1 MTIKELRDGNYEV
14 SYSVRHPKTRRP
26 YNNAWKTFKE
36 NGRRKV
42 ISTMAM
48 AKRAERALILQTHA
62 KFDVQIRKRWG
73 DFLLEFL
80 DLMQDNPRWGV
91 KTFEN
96 YKLCLNKYTIPLWEE
111 RFMEDITTKEIRSL
125 MMDKLS
131 DKSNHHKKSFKK
143 HLNAVFK
150 CAVEEGHIQ
159 RNPVPD
165 FHFKTSEKNRKVL
178 TEMQASALLKR
189 AKEMNCE
196 WYPHWAMAVYTGMR
210 NGELYALTWDK
221 VNLEQRTLLV
231 DCSWSNKEGYKSTK
245 SGDDRVVEIAPALL
259 TLLKQLKLQ
268 SGDSEYVLPR
278 LTKWDKG
285 EQARELRRFL
295 QGMGMPVINFHDLR
309 ATWATIMMGRGI
321 EPYKVA
327 CMAGWK
333 DLKTMN
339 RYVREA
345 GVFIKGITDDLE
357 LHDPNHDEGKV
368 LNLIG
373 RNDE

>member
-1 MTIKELRDGNYEV
+1 MTIKKLEDGNFAV

-26 YNNAWKTFKE
+26 YNNTWKTFRE
-36 NGRRKV
+36 NGQRKI
-42 ISTMAM
+42 ISTLAM
-48 AKRAERALILQTHA
+48 ARRAEKALVLQTHA
-62 KFDVQIRKRWG
+62 KFDIQIKKKWG
-73 DFLLEFL
+73 DYLTEFL
-80 DLMQDNPRWGV
+80 DEMESKEYAQ
-91 KTFEN
+91 KTYEN
-96 YKLCLNKYTIPLWEE
+96 YKLCLRKYTIPLWEE
-111 RFMEDITTKEIRSL
+111 RFLEDITTMEVRRLIL
-125 MMDKLS
+125 QGLEG
-131 DKSNHHKKSFKK
+131 KSNHHKKSLKK

-150 CAVEEGHIQ
+150 SAVEEGHLQ
-159 RNPVPD
+159 RNPMPD
-165 FHFKTSEKNRKVL
+165 IRIKTNNKNRKVL
-178 TEMQASALLKR
+178 TEVQASALLKK
-189 AKEMNCE
+189 AKEVHCE

-221 VNLEQRTLLV
+221 VNMEQRTMLV
-231 DCSWSNKEGYKSTK
+231 DCSWSNKGGFKSTK
-245 SGDDRVVEIAPALL
+245 SGDDRTVEIAPVLL
-259 TLLKQLKLQ
+259 TILKQLRLQ
-268 SGDSEYVLPR
+268 NDDSVFVLPR

-295 QGMGMPVINFHDLR
+295 QGMGLPVINFHDLR

-345 GVFIKGITDDLE
+345 GVFIKGITDELE
-357 LHDPNHDEGKV
+357 LHDPLHNGGKV
-368 LNLIG
+368 LNLVG